1 MYRILGKG
9 GWQTNGLFILPWMGG
24 MVDLCIILQTLAGGV
39 RQPRLHGCSSN
50 DGQLNA
56 RIVQCNSSW
65 TCKVQINLQEKKPIN
80 WTIGVERHGWKYG
93 TRVRMQVCSLFQR
106 KINMHGNKHIDP
118 MSMHKLVDRFSTK
131 LMVLNGWSE
140 MAKDKDIC
148 GHQASQIWIT
158 TQFSFRQECN

>member
-24 MVDLCIILQTLAGGV
+24 MVDVCIILQTLAGGG

-56 RIVQCNSSW
+56 RIVQCNS
-65 TCKVQINLQEKKPIN
+65 C

-118 MSMHKLVDRFSTK
+118 TSMHKLVDGFSTK